1 MAQIIA
7 KVDFFSPIWENGELE
22 KEINKQQ
29 SKTKLFEWFKDSFS
43 CEPENVD
50 LELNFDDVITENKDY
65 KLFYGDWGMNEV
77 IYLVKL

>member
-7 KVDFFSPIWENGELE
+7 KIDFFSPMWENGDLE

-29 SKTKLFEWFKDSFS
+29 SKTKLFEWFAANFS
-43 CEPENVD
+43 CEPETVD
-50 LELNFDDVITENKDY
+50 LDVNTDDLIKENNDY

>member
-7 KVDFFSPIWENGELE
+7 KIDFYSPMWENGDLE

-29 SKTKLFEWFKDSFS
+29 SKTKLFDWFAANFS
-43 CEPENVD
+43 CEPETVD
-50 LELNFDDVITENKDY
+50 LEQNFDDVIKENKDY
-65 KLFYGDWGMNEV
+65 KLLYSDFQMCES